1 MTASSPTSTDS
12 PSIWSTL
19 REAVRGSRLWCWEI
33 PLAWVLAYPLG
44 FGPTGVFIAV
54 SVAFS
59 TLALVS
65 GWLFSKGNWKTKRV

>member
-1 MTASSPTSTDS
+1 M
-12 PSIWSTL
+12 IHIGVHV
-19 REAVRGSRLWCWEI
+19 AVGA
-33 PLAWVLAYPLG
+33 PAGVGAGPPVG

-65 GWLFSKGNWKTKRV
+65 AVLFSRRNLED